1 MDRKLIRKLILKE
14 MRKKIVEKQ
23 EVHINELGQVAA
35 VALGGAAAALAAGA
49 AAAYANYKSMPVDS
63 KINNILTNAPTVNFY
78 LMGPA
83 SVLDGLASSGNLTL
97 PPGVVVTSLQTELDG
112 AFAGTWEKL
121 AGIDINTDEAVV
133 SEVILK
139 SGSQLAFSKI
149 AASFTTGG
157 QNLLQTLKDEM
168 GNYDWIE
175 YVEKPLLA
183 LPFALDGNGNPLSA
197 ADIAG
202 FAVAAPST
210 PPVSLGYGCE
220 ARPAV
225 DHIIKTIN
233 SYYGIHSLG
242 SGPTGSS
249 WTAAVQSAW
258 LVFVAHA
265 LANSTIFSKYG
276 PSGSDAISGSTLGK
290 WQQISTI
297 MIGDFPG
304 YTSNTVGCL
313 AFCIDAYNDTNT
325 CGASAN
331 SGGGGGGGGGVGVV
345 PPPKLVKDK
354 DQVAARTYKDIIVK
368 VTSGGETVPLSTVFD
383 ETVQKDFIYELE
395 QNFKDS
401 VQKSAVQKST
411 MQIDLIFGVGFKKVK
426 DVKRRRPVGGSSR
439 INFKGNIQRTFEEF
453 FNSARLARAPEGN
466 LKSYSDK
473 RRMRIEI
480 DIPANYTPTG
490 NRRE

>member
-1 MDRKLIRKLILKE
+1 

-49 AAAYANYKSMPVDS
+49 AATYANYKSMPVDS
-63 KINNILTNAPTVNFY
+63 KINKILTNAPADNFY

-97 PPGVVVTSLQTELDG
+97 PPGVVVTSLQTELDD

-276 PSGSDAISGSTLGK
+276 
-290 WQQISTI
+290 
-297 MIGDFPG
+297 
-304 YTSNTVGCL
+304 
-313 AFCIDAYNDTNT
+313 
-325 CGASAN
+325 
-331 SGGGGGGGGGVGVV
+331 
-345 PPPKLVKDK
+345 
-354 DQVAARTYKDIIVK
+354 
-368 VTSGGETVPLSTVFD
+368 VT
-383 ETVQKDFIYELE
+383 
-395 QNFKDS
+395 
-401 VQKSAVQKST
+401 
-411 MQIDLIFGVGFKKVK
+411 
-426 DVKRRRPVGGSSR
+426 
-439 INFKGNIQRTFEEF
+439 
-453 FNSARLARAPEGN
+453 
-466 LKSYSDK
+466 
-473 RRMRIEI
+473 
-480 DIPANYTPTG
+480 
-490 NRRE
+490 